1 MADKADVADAYIE
14 QSLET
19 ALRNQLEL
27 NSYLSSDPDCE
38 QCGEEIPA
46 KRREAVPGC
55 PTCVHCQ
62 QLLEAKNRNYR

>member
-27 NSYLSSDPDCE
+27 NSYLSTDRIANS
-38 QCGEEIPA
+38 A
-46 KRREAVPGC
+46 AS
-55 PTCVHCQ
+55 
-62 QLLEAKNRNYR
+62 

>member
-27 NSYLSSDPDCE
+27 NSYISSDPDCE
-38 QCGEEIPA
+38 QCGEPISEA
-46 KRREAVPGC
+46 RREALPGC
-55 PTCVHCQ
+55 PTCVECQ
-62 QLLEAKNRNYR
+62 HLLEAKNRNYR

>member
-27 NSYLSSDPDCE
+27 NSYLSTDPDCE
-38 QCGEEIPA
+38 QCGELIPEA
-46 KRREAVPGC
+46 RREALPGC
-55 PTCVHCQ
+55 PTCVECK